1 MTKLNVE
8 QVALATLAQ
17 NNQKTMNLRYTQS
30 LCAAILLLLTVLPFA
45 DKLMASDRKAISE
58 DDRVKAEYIFLEAEK
73 QRNMGRDDAFH
84 HLLQYAHSLDPENSA
99 IAYYLGYS
107 RLMKSNLSVSDSLF
121 SSSLRM
127 MRKHVDA
134 HPEDKYEAMLYAN
147 GNMIANQVQEGLR
160 VLKIQAERNPH
171 SVEVQLSIA
180 DAYARLED
188 YRNAIAAY
196 DSVQQ
201 WQGQSVQLS
210 ARKVR
215 AYQALNDTVG
225 AIGEMRSL
233 LATAPRNVDYNLAM
247 GNMMLMFGERDSAL
261 TYYDKA
267 QQYEPEN
274 GATYLAKAQF
284 YNAIGDSVNY
294 DQQTYQALV
303 SKDLDVASKVEVLA
317 DYARH
322 LLVAKDSSARTENL
336 FKVLIEQHP
345 NEPQIRM
352 LFSDYLAAKD
362 DMKGAAEQMD
372 YAVNLDPTDAQ
383 AWNRLLVL
391 NIISENYEAAIAAG
405 DRAIE
410 LNPNNIELYGYIAP
424 AYYNI
429 KQYDKAI
436 EVYKKA
442 LAAVDST
449 DTEHR
454 SMFLGG
460 MGDAKFS
467 MGDTIGA
474 FALYDQAIEIDPNNV
489 SILNNYAYFLTL
501 CNRDLDKAERMSAKT
516 VQAEPQNATFLDTY
530 AWVFYKRKEYT
541 MAQLYIEMAIKNE
554 RRPSSD
560 IYDHYGD
567 ILLAVGNKQEAL
579 KQWKKAL
586 ELDAGNK
593 ELLEKVEKLALEL
606 QPADTKENTDD
617 K

>member
-1 MTKLNVE
+1 
-8 QVALATLAQ
+8 
-17 NNQKTMNLRYTQS
+17 MNLRYTQS
-30 LCAAILLLLTVLPFA
+30 LCVAILLLLTVLPFA

-171 SVEVQLSIA
+171 NVEVQLSIA

-410 LNPNNIELYGYIAP
+410 LNPNDIELYGYIAP

-501 CNRDLDKAERMSAKT
+501 CNRNLDKAERMSAKT

>member
-1 MTKLNVE
+1 
-8 QVALATLAQ
+8 
-17 NNQKTMNLRYTQS
+17 MNLRYTQS

-171 SVEVQLSIA
+171 NVEVQLSIA

-410 LNPNNIELYGYIAP
+410 LNPNDIELYGYIAP

-530 AWVFYKRKEYT
+530 AWVLYKRKEYT

>member
-1 MTKLNVE
+1 
-8 QVALATLAQ
+8 
-17 NNQKTMNLRYTQS
+17 MNLRYTQS

-171 SVEVQLSIA
+171 NVEVQLSIA

-516 VQAEPQNATFLDTY
+516 VQTEPQNATFLDTY

>member
-1 MTKLNVE
+1 
-8 QVALATLAQ
+8 
-17 NNQKTMNLRYTQS
+17 MNLRYTQS

-171 SVEVQLSIA
+171 NVEVQLSIA

-410 LNPNNIELYGYIAP
+410 LNPNDIELYGYIAP

-516 VQAEPQNATFLDTY
+516 VQSEPQNATFLDTY

>member
-1 MTKLNVE
+1 
-8 QVALATLAQ
+8 
-17 NNQKTMNLRYTQS
+17 MNLRYTQS

-171 SVEVQLSIA
+171 NVEVQLSIA

-303 SKDLDVASKVEVLA
+303 SKDLDVTSKVEVLA

-449 DTEHR
+449 DTDHR

>member
-1 MTKLNVE
+1 
-8 QVALATLAQ
+8 
-17 NNQKTMNLRYTQS
+17 MNLRYTQS

-171 SVEVQLSIA
+171 NVEVQLSIA

-410 LNPNNIELYGYIAP
+410 LNPNDIELYGYIAP

-436 EVYKKA
+436 EVYEKA

-579 KQWKKAL
+579 KQWNKAL

>member
-1 MTKLNVE
+1 M
-8 QVALATLAQ
+8 
-17 NNQKTMNLRYTQS
+17 MNLRYTQS
-30 LCAAILLLLTVLPFA
+30 LCAAILLLITVLPFA

>member
-1 MTKLNVE
+1 
-8 QVALATLAQ
+8 
-17 NNQKTMNLRYTQS
+17 MNLRYTQS
-30 LCAAILLLLTVLPFA
+30 LCAAILLLITVLPFA
-45 DKLMASDRKAISE
+45 NKLMASDRKAISE

-606 QPADTKENTDD
+606 QPAETKENTDD

>member
-1 MTKLNVE
+1 
-8 QVALATLAQ
+8 
-17 NNQKTMNLRYTQS
+17 MNLRYTQS

-171 SVEVQLSIA
+171 NVEVQLSIA

-284 YNAIGDSVNY
+284 YNVIGDSVNY

-410 LNPNNIELYGYIAP
+410 LNPNDIELYGYIAP

-474 FALYDQAIEIDPNNV
+474 FALYDQAIEFDPNNV

>member
-1 MTKLNVE
+1 
-8 QVALATLAQ
+8 
-17 NNQKTMNLRYTQS
+17 MNLRYTQS

-171 SVEVQLSIA
+171 NVEVQLSIA

-284 YNAIGDSVNY
+284 YNAIGDSVIY

>member
-1 MTKLNVE
+1 
-8 QVALATLAQ
+8 
-17 NNQKTMNLRYTQS
+17 MNLRYTQS

-171 SVEVQLSIA
+171 NVEVQLSIA

-410 LNPNNIELYGYIAP
+410 LNPNDIELYGYIAP

-541 MAQLYIEMAIKNE
+541 MARLYIEMAIKNE

>member
-1 MTKLNVE
+1 
-8 QVALATLAQ
+8 
-17 NNQKTMNLRYTQS
+17 MNLRYTQS

-171 SVEVQLSIA
+171 NVEVQLSIA

-196 DSVQQ
+196 VSVQQ

-410 LNPNNIELYGYIAP
+410 LNPNDIELYGYIAP

>member
-1 MTKLNVE
+1 
-8 QVALATLAQ
+8 
-17 NNQKTMNLRYTQS
+17 MNLRYTQS

-58 DDRVKAEYIFLEAEK
+58 DDRVKAEYIFLEAENK
-73 QRNMGRDDAFH
+73 RNMGRDDAFH

-171 SVEVQLSIA
+171 NVEVQLSIA

>member
-1 MTKLNVE
+1 
-8 QVALATLAQ
+8 
-17 NNQKTMNLRYTQS
+17 MNLRYTQS

-171 SVEVQLSIA
+171 NVEVQLSIA

-188 YRNAIAAY
+188 YCNAIAAY

-442 LAAVDST
+442 LATVDST

>member
-1 MTKLNVE
+1 
-8 QVALATLAQ
+8 
-17 NNQKTMNLRYTQS
+17 MNLRYTQS

-171 SVEVQLSIA
+171 NVEVQLSIA

-362 DMKGAAEQMD
+362 DMKGAVEQMD

>member
-1 MTKLNVE
+1 
-8 QVALATLAQ
+8 
-17 NNQKTMNLRYTQS
+17 MNLRYTQS

-160 VLKIQAERNPH
+160 VLKIQAKRNPH
-171 SVEVQLSIA
+171 NVEVQLSIA

-247 GNMMLMFGERDSAL
+247 GNMLLMFGERDSAL

-410 LNPNNIELYGYIAP
+410 LNPNDIELYGYIAP

-489 SILNNYAYFLTL
+489 SILNNYAYFLML

>member
-1 MTKLNVE
+1 
-8 QVALATLAQ
+8 
-17 NNQKTMNLRYTQS
+17 MNLRYTQS

-171 SVEVQLSIA
+171 NVEVQLSIA

-516 VQAEPQNATFLDTY
+516 VQAEPQNAIFLDTY

>member
-1 MTKLNVE
+1 
-8 QVALATLAQ
+8 
-17 NNQKTMNLRYTQS
+17 MNLRYTQS

-171 SVEVQLSIA
+171 NVEVQLSIA

-284 YNAIGDSVNY
+284 YNAIGDSENY

-322 LLVAKDSSARTENL
+322 LLVAKDSSTRTENL

-606 QPADTKENTDD
+606 QPDDTNENTDD

>member
-1 MTKLNVE
+1 
-8 QVALATLAQ
+8 
-17 NNQKTMNLRYTQS
+17 MNLRYTQS

-171 SVEVQLSIA
+171 NVEVQLSIA

-233 LATAPRNVDYNLAM
+233 LATTPRNVDYNLAM
-247 GNMMLMFGERDSAL
+247 GNMLLMFGERDSAL

-391 NIISENYEAAIAAG
+391 NIISENYEAAIATG

-606 QPADTKENTDD
+606 QSADTKENTDD

>member
-1 MTKLNVE
+1 
-8 QVALATLAQ
+8 
-17 NNQKTMNLRYTQS
+17 MNLRYTQS

-171 SVEVQLSIA
+171 NVEVQLSIA

-225 AIGEMRSL
+225 AIGEMRLL

-247 GNMMLMFGERDSAL
+247 GNMLLMFGERDSAL

>member
-1 MTKLNVE
+1 
-8 QVALATLAQ
+8 
-17 NNQKTMNLRYTQS
+17 MNLRYTQS

-171 SVEVQLSIA
+171 NVEVQLSIA

-225 AIGEMRSL
+225 AIGEMRLL

>member
-1 MTKLNVE
+1 
-8 QVALATLAQ
+8 
-17 NNQKTMNLRYTQS
+17 MNLRYTQS

-171 SVEVQLSIA
+171 NVEVQLSIA
-180 DAYARLED
+180 DAYARQED

-606 QPADTKENTDD
+606 QPAYTKENTDD

>member
-1 MTKLNVE
+1 
-8 QVALATLAQ
+8 
-17 NNQKTMNLRYTQS
+17 MNLRYTQS

-171 SVEVQLSIA
+171 NVEVQLSIA

-247 GNMMLMFGERDSAL
+247 GNMLLMFGERDSAL

-410 LNPNNIELYGYIAP
+410 LNPNDIELYGYIAP

-560 IYDHYGD
+560 IYDHYGE

-579 KQWKKAL
+579 KQWEKAL

>member
-1 MTKLNVE
+1 
-8 QVALATLAQ
+8 
-17 NNQKTMNLRYTQS
+17 MNLRYTQS

>member
-1 MTKLNVE
+1 
-8 QVALATLAQ
+8 
-17 NNQKTMNLRYTQS
+17 MNLRYTQS

-171 SVEVQLSIA
+171 NVEVQLSIA

-247 GNMMLMFGERDSAL
+247 GNMLLMFGERDSAL

-410 LNPNNIELYGYIAP
+410 LNPNDIELYGYIAP

-554 RRPSSD
+554 HQPSSD

>member
-1 MTKLNVE
+1 M
-8 QVALATLAQ
+8 
-17 NNQKTMNLRYTQS
+17 MNLRYTQS

-171 SVEVQLSIA
+171 NVEVQLSIA

-225 AIGEMRSL
+225 AIGEMHSL

-247 GNMMLMFGERDSAL
+247 GNMLLMFGERDSAL

-442 LAAVDST
+442 LTAVDST

>member
-1 MTKLNVE
+1 
-8 QVALATLAQ
+8 
-17 NNQKTMNLRYTQS
+17 MNLRYTQS

-171 SVEVQLSIA
+171 NVEVQLSIA

-405 DRAIE
+405 ARAIE
-410 LNPNNIELYGYIAP
+410 LNPNDIELYGYIAP

>member
-1 MTKLNVE
+1 
-8 QVALATLAQ
+8 
-17 NNQKTMNLRYTQS
+17 MNLRYTQS
-30 LCAAILLLLTVLPFA
+30 LCAAILLLLTVLTFA

-58 DDRVKAEYIFLEAEK
+58 DDLVKAEYIFLEAEK

-171 SVEVQLSIA
+171 NVEVQLSIA

-567 ILLAVGNKQEAL
+567 ILLAVGSKQEAL

>member
-1 MTKLNVE
+1 
-8 QVALATLAQ
+8 
-17 NNQKTMNLRYTQS
+17 MNLRYTQS

-171 SVEVQLSIA
+171 NVEVQLSIA

-410 LNPNNIELYGYIAP
+410 LNPNDIELYGYIAP

-530 AWVFYKRKEYT
+530 AWEIYKRKEYT

>member
-1 MTKLNVE
+1 
-8 QVALATLAQ
+8 
-17 NNQKTMNLRYTQS
+17 MNLRYTQS

-171 SVEVQLSIA
+171 NVEVQLSIA

-201 WQGQSVQLS
+201 WQGQSVKLS

-303 SKDLDVASKVEVLA
+303 SKDLGVASKVEVLA

>member
-1 MTKLNVE
+1 
-8 QVALATLAQ
+8 
-17 NNQKTMNLRYTQS
+17 MNLRYTQS

-322 LLVAKDSSARTENL
+322 LLAAKDSSARTENL

-410 LNPNNIELYGYIAP
+410 LNPNDIELYGYIAP

-560 IYDHYGD
+560 IYDHYGE

>member
-1 MTKLNVE
+1 
-8 QVALATLAQ
+8 
-17 NNQKTMNLRYTQS
+17 MNLRYTQS

-171 SVEVQLSIA
+171 NVEVQLSIA

-247 GNMMLMFGERDSAL
+247 GNMLLMFGERDSAL

-322 LLVAKDSSARTENL
+322 LLVAKYSSARTENL

-410 LNPNNIELYGYIAP
+410 LNPNDIELYGYIAP

>member
-1 MTKLNVE
+1 
-8 QVALATLAQ
+8 
-17 NNQKTMNLRYTQS
+17 MNLRYTQS

-171 SVEVQLSIA
+171 NVEVQLSIA

-391 NIISENYEAAIAAG
+391 NIISENYEAAIATG

>member
-1 MTKLNVE
+1 
-8 QVALATLAQ
+8 
-17 NNQKTMNLRYTQS
+17 MNLRYTQS

-171 SVEVQLSIA
+171 NVEVQLSIA

-247 GNMMLMFGERDSAL
+247 GNMLLMFGERDSAL

-391 NIISENYEAAIAAG
+391 NIISENYKAAIAAG

>member
-1 MTKLNVE
+1 
-8 QVALATLAQ
+8 
-17 NNQKTMNLRYTQS
+17 MNLRYTQS
-30 LCAAILLLLTVLPFA
+30 LCSAILLLLTVLPFA

-171 SVEVQLSIA
+171 NVEVQLSIA

-303 SKDLDVASKVEVLA
+303 SKDLDVTSKVEVLA

-410 LNPNNIELYGYIAP
+410 LNPNDIELYGYIAP

>member
-1 MTKLNVE
+1 
-8 QVALATLAQ
+8 
-17 NNQKTMNLRYTQS
+17 MNLRYTQS
-30 LCAAILLLLTVLPFA
+30 LCVAILLLLTVLPFA

-171 SVEVQLSIA
+171 NVEVQLSIA

-410 LNPNNIELYGYIAP
+410 LNPNDIELYGYIAP

-541 MAQLYIEMAIKNE
+541 MAQLYIEMVIKNE
-554 RRPSSD
+554 HRPSSD

-593 ELLEKVEKLALEL
+593 ELLEKAEKLALEL

>member
-1 MTKLNVE
+1 
-8 QVALATLAQ
+8 
-17 NNQKTMNLRYTQS
+17 MNLRYTQS
-30 LCAAILLLLTVLPFA
+30 LCAAILMLLTVLPFA

-410 LNPNNIELYGYIAP
+410 LNPNDIELYGYIAP

-501 CNRDLDKAERMSAKT
+501 CNHDLDKAERMSAKT

>member
-1 MTKLNVE
+1 
-8 QVALATLAQ
+8 
-17 NNQKTMNLRYTQS
+17 MNLRYTQS

-352 LFSDYLAAKD
+352 LFSDYLTAKD

-410 LNPNNIELYGYIAP
+410 LNPNDIELYGYIAP

>member
-1 MTKLNVE
+1 
-8 QVALATLAQ
+8 
-17 NNQKTMNLRYTQS
+17 MNLRYTQS
-30 LCAAILLLLTVLPFA
+30 LCAAILMLLTVLPFA

-233 LATAPRNVDYNLAM
+233 FATAPRNVDYNLAM

-410 LNPNNIELYGYIAP
+410 LNPNDIELYGYIAP

-501 CNRDLDKAERMSAKT
+501 CNHDLDKAERMSAKT

>member
-1 MTKLNVE
+1 
-8 QVALATLAQ
+8 
-17 NNQKTMNLRYTQS
+17 MNLRYTQS

-171 SVEVQLSIA
+171 NVEVQLSIA

-225 AIGEMRSL
+225 AISEMRSL

-410 LNPNNIELYGYIAP
+410 LNPNDIELYGYIAP

-516 VQAEPQNATFLDTY
+516 VQTEPQNATFLDTY

-606 QPADTKENTDD
+606 QPADTKEITDD